1 MSADW
6 TIIQLSLFTG
16 QRFCYRSDT
25 SLGEVVGRTF
35 WWIRNALCGSGI
47 NHHGGFVLFDERR
60 DERLRAVNN
69 HHNSSQ
75 SIQVLERTPT
85 SAYKVVVR

>member
-1 MSADW
+1 MGADW
-6 TIIQLSLFTG
+6 TILPLSLFTG

-25 SLGEVVGRTF
+25 SLGDVVGRTS
-35 WWIRNALCGSGI
+35 WWIRNALSGSGI

-60 DERLRAVNN
+60 DEGLRAVNN